1 MSAHV
6 QAAPWWHVTVVDQGT
21 CAPGGASP
29 LPPNETSVAS
39 KPVNR
44 RNRHGQLQGPGSRSP
59 SARRSA
65 GSKRVT
71 IWTWKGMLGT
81 DTSLLNDDFSGWE
94 VRPVKSSDGPMP
106 AVAPATQA
114 DAETAA
120 YSRLRDQVR
129 HSPLPVNLIRLS
141 DGQTLEVS
149 DELVTLAGMDR
160 ESLLTK
166 RVADYIEESEVASA
180 SLALLASG
188 ALDGYTRKA
197 SIRRP
202 DGELVTFSVW
212 VGACTDTQPPRHA
225 VATILTTGNASDL
238 PSAHDACPDTENLM
252 IGTID
257 AQWRVDRITGA
268 DDPVLAYRPQ
278 QILGNSA
285 FIAIHP
291 EDVGNGMLLAAHST
305 VRKGVTFGRIRMA
318 ARDGAWVTRRVSLQ
332 PLIGEES
339 DGFAFTVCREAGH
352 PDADRSMNATEG
364 LSAVLQAAAADR
376 KTFGLAAWMAAF
388 PTALQ
393 FPELSTLTAREYEI
407 VLRLALG
414 DRVRTIAED
423 LHLSQSTVRN
433 HLTTVFRKFDVS
445 SQSELLARLRPASV
459 AAARHQPDSR
469 AADRF
474 HTDA

>member
-1 MSAHV
+1 
-6 QAAPWWHVTVVDQGT
+6 
-21 CAPGGASP
+21 
-29 LPPNETSVAS
+29 
-39 KPVNR
+39 
-44 RNRHGQLQGPGSRSP
+44 
-59 SARRSA
+59 
-65 GSKRVT
+65 
-71 IWTWKGMLGT
+71 MLST
-81 DTSLLNDDFSGWE
+81 DTSLLSDDSSGWE
-94 VRPVKSSDGPMP
+94 VRLMKNSDRPVPAAGP
-106 AVAPATQA
+106 VTQA
-114 DAETAA
+114 DAEAVA
-120 YSRLRDQVR
+120 FSRLRDQVR

-149 DELVTLAGMDR
+149 DELVTFAGMDR

-166 RVADYIEESEVASA
+166 KVADYIEESEVASA

-212 VGACTDTQPPRHA
+212 VGACTETQPPRHA

-238 PSAHDACPDTENLM
+238 PSAHDACPDPENLM

-257 AQWRVDRITGA
+257 TQWRVDRITGA
-268 DDPVLAYRPQ
+268 DDAVLAYRPQ

-305 VRKGVTFGRIRMA
+305 VRKGVAFGRIRMA
-318 ARDGAWVTRRVSLQ
+318 ARDGGWVTRRVSLQ
-332 PLIGEES
+332 PLIGEGS

-352 PDADRSMNATEG
+352 PRDADRSKNATEG
-364 LSAVLQAAAADR
+364 LSAVLQAADADR

-388 PTALQ
+388 PTALRA
-393 FPELSTLTAREYEI
+393 PELSTLTAREYEI
-407 VLRLALG
+407 LLRLAFG

-423 LHLSQSTVRN
+423 LHLSRSTVRN

-445 SQSELLARLRPASV
+445 SQDELLARLRP
-459 AAARHQPDSR
+459 RLG
-469 AADRF
+469 DRRSPPPG
-474 HTDA
+474 

>member
-1 MSAHV
+1 MK
-6 QAAPWWHVTVVDQGT
+6 
-21 CAPGGASP
+21 
-29 LPPNETSVAS
+29 N
-39 KPVNR
+39 
-44 RNRHGQLQGPGSRSP
+44 
-59 SARRSA
+59 
-65 GSKRVT
+65 
-71 IWTWKGMLGT
+71 
-81 DTSLLNDDFSGWE
+81 
-94 VRPVKSSDGPMP
+94 SDGPMP

-114 DAETAA
+114 DADAAA

-149 DELVTLAGMDR
+149 DELVTFAGMDR

-166 RVADYIEESEVASA
+166 RVADYMEESEVASA

-212 VGACTDTQPPRHA
+212 VGACTETQPPRHA

-238 PSAHDACPDTENLM
+238 SSAHDACPETENLM

-257 AQWRVDRITGA
+257 AQWQVDRITGA

-318 ARDGAWVTRRVSLQ
+318 ARDGGWVTRRVSLQ
-332 PLIGEES
+332 PLIGERS

-352 PDADRSMNATEG
+352 PRDADDLSMNATEG
-364 LSAVLQAAAADR
+364 LSAVLQAADADR

-388 PTALQ
+388 PTALSA
-393 FPELSTLTAREYEI
+393 PELSTLTAREYEI
-407 VLRLALG
+407 VLRLAFG

-423 LHLSQSTVRN
+423 LHLSRSTVRN

-445 SQSELLARLRPASV
+445 SQDELLARLRP
-459 AAARHQPDSR
+459 RLG
-469 AADRF
+469 DRRSPPPG
-474 HTDA
+474 